1 MYHSHRGLTLRSL
14 CRLPCA
20 LLLTLRLGV
29 PAANCP
35 PAARQCF
42 ISGDLP
48 PAFIPATMLADDAP
62 PDEAR
67 GSLSAVGGAKG
78 LTLAEV
84 VLRDTQ
90 YIYSLVL
97 LVTFIVLAA
106 WYSVFNSKK
115 EEDPV
120 QPTVKGPGG
129 KPLPIT
135 KRKRRS
141 DGDRKIGPRFGRVA
155 KNVFRYLAAGIFLS
169 YVATGVCMFVHAFY
183 HENPYEWA
191 KDGLPWAGEW
201 TLCHVIGST
210 FFYLYILFSLFDWR
224 KGPNVVHLAVWIL
237 GFTGELVLFISEA
250 VVAADCH
257 FVRTVQQDDPDG
269 EDTCVDSWTKI
280 DLVLYFVRL
289 LHLVGAITLFC
300 VAWILK
306 SRRIEHP
313 AEEGLVISESTPL
326 LSNGQPR
333 SNDARQAT
341 GPEANGRRSRG
352 RTISNAA
359 KSAVAPYA
367 RKDDQAAFYRQKKIP
382 HKTWLEYVKG
392 YSLFFPYLW
401 PKDSPRLQLQVLLC
415 FVLVILQR
423 LVNVYVPWQIG
434 KVVNKLTAA
443 LKSGEPITSGN
454 YPFMDFFILGVLWV
468 LQGQSGLL
476 GSLRS
481 LLWIPVSQ
489 YSYRGLTAAAF
500 NHVHSLSLDFHL
512 SKRTGEVLSALNK
525 GSAINAFLEQVTFQV
540 IPMLFDLFL
549 SITVFYLSFGA
560 LYAELNLVDTCWYL
574 YMTIKMAATRADQ
587 RREMTNADREEE
599 AVKNDSISS
608 YETVKYFN
616 AEEYES
622 SRYRAKV
629 EAFQKAE
636 AQVQHGMVMM
646 NICQTFVFNLGRIVA
661 ALVCGYQVLIGM
673 RTTGD
678 WFVVVSYLTQ
688 LQGPLNFFGS
698 FYRTVQQAMI
708 SGERLLELF
717 KIQPT
722 VVDSPNAV
730 PLEYFSGHVRWKNV
744 SFSYDSRRPALRNIS
759 FECAPGTTTAFV
771 GESGG
776 GKSTLFR
783 HMFRYYDCDEGS
795 IEFDGKNVR
804 DLTIDSVRRHIGV
817 VPQDT
822 TLFNETLMYNLKY
835 ANPQATDKEVYNA
848 CKAAS
853 IHDRIMSFPDGYN
866 TQVGERG
873 LRLSGGE
880 KQRVA
885 IARTILK
892 DPRVI
897 MLDEA
902 TSALDSHTEQA
913 IQKNVCSIG
922 KGRTLLI
929 IAHRLST
936 ITHADQIIVLH
947 AGTIVERGNHQDL
960 LAAKGVYY
968 SMWKKQVTAE
978 RALDAAR
985 EASLEAKRAMRVA
998 HMDGK
1003 NKTQLDG
1010 YESHG
1015 SATEHV
1021 GAASQ
1026 GQDDVDAHPS
1036 ASSSDNE
1043 STHEENQEQ
1052 QQRQEPEQERPRDSQ

>member
-1 MYHSHRGLTLRSL
+1 
-14 CRLPCA
+14 
-20 LLLTLRLGV
+20 
-29 PAANCP
+29 
-35 PAARQCF
+35 
-42 ISGDLP
+42 
-48 PAFIPATMLADDAP
+48 MLADDAP
-62 PDEAR
+62 PDDVR
-67 GSLSAVGGAKG
+67 GAFAAPGGAKD
-78 LTLAEV
+78 LTLADIL
-84 VLRDTQ
+84 LRDTQ
-90 YIYSLVL
+90 YVYSLVL
-97 LVTFIVLAA
+97 LVAFISLAA

-115 EEDPV
+115 EEDLV
-120 QPTVKGPGG
+120 QPKVKGPGG

-135 KRKRRS
+135 KRKRRN
-141 DGDRKIGPRFGRVA
+141 DGERKIGPRFGRIA
-155 KNVFRYLAAGIFLS
+155 KNVFRYLAAVVFLS
-169 YVATGVCMFVHAFY
+169 YVATGVSMFVHAFY
-183 HENPYEWA
+183 HENPYKWS

-201 TLCHVIGST
+201 SVVHVLGST

-224 KGPNVVHLAVWIL
+224 KGPNVVHLAIWVL
-237 GFTGELVLFISEA
+237 GLIGELILFITTA
-250 VVAADCH
+250 IVAADCH
-257 FVRTVQQDDPDG
+257 FLRTVQQQDPAKD
-269 EDTCVDSWTKI
+269 ENCVDSWTKI

-289 LHLVGAITLFC
+289 LHIIGSISLFC

-306 SRRIEHP
+306 SRRVEDR
-313 AEEGLVISESTPL
+313 AEEGRAITETTPL
-326 LSNGQPR
+326 LLNGQPR
-333 SNDARQAT
+333 SSIDSRQNV
-341 GPEANGRRSRG
+341 GSEANGRRSRG

-359 KSAVAPYA
+359 KPSASSYA

-382 HKTWLEYVKG
+382 HKTWLEYVRG

-401 PKDSPRLQLQVLLC
+401 PKDTVKLQLQVLLC
-415 FVLVILQR
+415 FALVIVQR

-434 KVVNKLTAA
+434 KVVNQLEAI
-443 LKSGEPITSGN
+443 LRSGEPITRDN
-454 YPFMDFFILGVLWV
+454 FPLRDFVILGILWV

-549 SITVFYLSFGA
+549 SISVFYFNFGP
-560 LYAELNLVDTCWYL
+560 LYAQLNLVDTCWYL

-622 SRYRAKV
+622 NRYRAKV
-629 EAFQKAE
+629 QVFQKAE
-636 AQVQHGMVMM
+636 AQVQTGMVLM
-646 NICQTFVFNLGRIVA
+646 NICQTLVFNFGRIVA
-661 ALVCGYQVLIGM
+661 ALLCGWQVLVGM
-673 RTTGD
+673 RSTGD
-678 WFVVVSYLTQ
+678 WFVVVSYMTQ

-730 PLEYFSGHVRWKNV
+730 PLENFSGHVRWKNV
-744 SFSYDSRRPALRNIS
+744 NFSYDARRPALRDIS

-795 IEFDGKNVR
+795 IEFDGKNVK
-804 DLTIDSVRRHIGV
+804 DLTINSVRRHIGV

-835 ANPQATDKEVYNA
+835 ANPQATDKEVYAA
-848 CKAAS
+848 CQAAS

-892 DPRVI
+892 DPRII

-902 TSALDSHTEQA
+902 TSALDSHTEQE
-913 IQKNVCSIG
+913 IQKNVTSIG
-922 KGRTLLI
+922 QGRTLLI

-947 AGTIVERGNHQDL
+947 AGTIVEKGNHQDL
-960 LAAKGVYY
+960 LAAKGIYY
-968 SMWKKQVTAE
+968 SMWQKQVTAE
-978 RALDAAR
+978 RALDVAR
-985 EASLEAKRAMRVA
+985 EASLQAKRAMRA
-998 HMDGK
+998 ANMGGK
-1003 NKTQLDG
+1003 NKSAAQIDG

-1015 SATEHV
+1015 SATEQPQINGV
-1021 GAASQ
+1021 
-1026 GQDDVDAHPS
+1026 AHPS

-1043 STHEENQEQ
+1043 STHEE
-1052 QQRQEPEQERPRDSQ
+1052 ERPRDRQ